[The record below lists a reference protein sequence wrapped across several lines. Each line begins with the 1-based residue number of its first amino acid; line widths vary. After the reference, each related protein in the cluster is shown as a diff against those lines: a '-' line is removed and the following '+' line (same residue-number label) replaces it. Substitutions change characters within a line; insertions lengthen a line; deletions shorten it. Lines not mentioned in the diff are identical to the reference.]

1 MATNNPYPWVM
12 PSVAA
17 ANGFGA
23 GGGQDASFDPTNPGR
38 RKRRLGVSGDDGGI
52 GGVINAG
59 QGNTLKSPASMAA
72 ANDDTSL
79 AAVGDRLKSAYGFDF
94 SAPSNT
100 GNAAPARA
108 PVSPL
113 QLAQSARATASPLL
127 RRGEFFP
134 ATIDRTPAATAEPGR
149 IPATPPAVPA
159 AGTSAGSQTPQ
170 LVSPVAWGASVD
182 QMRGVGA
189 APAVSPNALVDQGVT
204 LPDGR
209 KLSYGAM
216 VNGVPTFSDGS
227 GGMPGSPGTIPRT
240 MTQDDI
246 KALGARLPT
255 VPAGAAPAAFL
266 QSPAAFNSDNTDA
279 NVAAI
284 LRSRQG
290 GKFGITPAMNAAAD
304 LAAVTNQDPR
314 STLGR
319 AAMNA
324 GRRAA
329 AAPTV
334 LQRKSALDDLAG
346 LTASVRANALATTQG
361 QNALA
366 TANAEGQ
373 NALQRANL
381 GGQFDLAG
389 VRERNA
395 GDLARADITGQY
407 GIATALAKRNAVTT
421 LDPDKVNS
429 DAVKLLP
436 QVLGL
441 DPAGQLTDP
450 STGKPRAPTRDEIAQ
465 GLQTARG
472 MLTGKGSAP
481 SATAQPPVSLEQFMA
496 AAKQGGSKM
505 SDADLRAA
513 YQQRV
518 AALQHSGA

>member
-1 MATNNPYPWVM
+1 MMATNNPYPWVM

-17 ANGFGA
+17 ANGFGT
-23 GGGQDASFDPTNPGR
+23 GGSGGQDTSFDPTNPGR
-38 RKRRLGVSGDDGGI
+38 RKRRPGVSGDDGGI
-52 GGVINAG
+52 GGAINAG
-59 QGNTLKSPASMAA
+59 HGNTLKSPASMAA

-79 AAVGDRLKSAYGFDF
+79 AAVGNRLKSAYGFDF
-94 SAPSNT
+94 SAPANT
-100 GNAAPARA
+100 GDAAPASA

-113 QLAQSARATASPLL
+113 QLAQSARSTASPLL

-134 ATIDRTPAATAEPGR
+134 TTIDRAPPVSADAGR

-159 AGTSAGSQTPQ
+159 VGTPAATQTPQ
-170 LVSPVAWGASVD
+170 LSSPVAFGASVD
-182 QMRGVGA
+182 QMRAAGA

-209 KLSYGAM
+209 KLPYGAM

-227 GGMPGSPGTIPRT
+227 GGFAGHPASIPRT
-240 MTQDDI
+240 MTDADI
-246 KALGARLPT
+246 KGLGDRLNT
-255 VPAGAAPAAFL
+255 VPATAFL
-266 QSPAAFNSDNTDA
+266 QAPPAFNSDNTDA

-290 GKFGITPAMNAAAD
+290 GKFGITPEMNAAAD

-346 LTASVRANALATTQG
+346 LTAAVRANALATTQG

-373 NALQRANL
+373 NALRRTELSGLYDIAGQR
-381 GGQFDLAG
+381 
-389 VRERNA
+389 VRNE
-395 GDLARADITGQY
+395 GDLARTDLAGQY
-407 GIATALAKRNAVTT
+407 GIATALAKPNAATT

-441 DPAGQLTDP
+441 DPTGQITD
-450 STGKPRAPTRDEIAQ
+450 STTGKPRAPTRDEIAQ
-465 GLQTARG
+465 GLQTARS
-472 MLTGKGSAP
+472 MLTGRTAPAAASAAP
-481 SATAQPPVSLEQFMA
+481 PPVSLEQFME
-496 AAKQGGSKM
+496 AAKRGGSKM

-518 AALQHSGA
+518 AAMQHSGA

>member
-12 PSVAA
+12 PSVAV
-17 ANGFGA
+17 ANGYAASG
-23 GGGQDASFDPTNPGR
+23 GGGQDTSFDPTNPGR
-38 RKRRLGVSGDDGGI
+38 RKRRPGVSGDDGGI
-52 GGVINAG
+52 GGAINAG
-59 QGNTLKSPASMAA
+59 QGNTLQSPASVATA
-72 ANDDTSL
+72 GDDKSL
-79 AAVGDRLKSAYGFDF
+79 AALGDRLKSAYGFDF
-94 SAPSNT
+94 SAPTNAGS
-100 GNAAPARA
+100 AAPAAA
-108 PVSPL
+108 PISPL

-134 ATIDRTPAATAEPGR
+134 ATIDSAPTTPAETGR
-149 IPATPPAVPA
+149 IPATPPPVTVAGAPA
-159 AGTSAGSQTPQ
+159 ASQTPQ
-170 LVSPVAWGASVD
+170 ISSPVAWGASVN
-182 QMRGVGA
+182 QMRGAGA

-227 GGMPGSPGTIPRT
+227 GGMPGKPGTIPRT

-246 KALGARLPT
+246 KALGDRLNV
-255 VPAGAAPAAFL
+255 VPATAFTAAP
-266 QSPAAFNSDNTDA
+266 PAFNSADSEA
-279 NVAAI
+279 NIANI

-290 GKFGITPAMNAAAD
+290 GKFGITPEMNAAAD

-314 STLGR
+314 STLGL

-334 LQRKSALDDLAG
+334 LQRKAALDDLAG
-346 LTASVRANALATTQG
+346 LQAAVRANALATTQG

-373 NALQRANL
+373 NALQRTNL

-389 VRERNA
+389 QRLRNE
-395 GDLARADITGQY
+395 GDLARADLTGQY
-407 GIATALAKRNAVTT
+407 GIAAALAKPNAATS

-436 QVLGL
+436 QVMGL
-441 DPAGQLTDP
+441 DPAGQVTDP
-450 STGKPRAPTRDEIAQ
+450 TTGKTRPPTQAEIAQ
-465 GLQTARG
+465 GLQTARA
-472 MLTGKGSAP
+472 MLTGQAAP
-481 SATAQPPVSLEQFMA
+481 AAASGAQPPVSLDQFMA
-496 AAKQGGSKM
+496 AAKQAGSKM

-518 AALQHSGA
+518 AALQRSGA

>member
-1 MATNNPYPWVM
+1 MMATNNPYPWVM

-23 GGGQDASFDPTNPGR
+23 GGG
-38 RKRRLGVSGDDGGI
+38 GGA
-52 GGVINAG
+52 INAG

-79 AAVGDRLKSAYGFDF
+79 AAVGNRLKSAYGFDF
-94 SAPSNT
+94 STPANA
-100 GNAAPARA
+100 GNAAPDAA

-134 ATIDRTPAATAEPGR
+134 TTIDRTSPANAEPGR
-149 IPATPPAVPA
+149 IPATPTPVTPASSIPA
-159 AGTSAGSQTPQ
+159 GQIPVAPK
-170 LVSPVAWGASVD
+170 LVSPVMWGASANQLRTD
-182 QMRGVGA
+182 GA
-189 APAVSPNALVDQGVT
+189 TMTDQGVT
-204 LPDGR
+204 LADGR
-209 KLSYGAM
+209 KLPYGAM

-227 GGMPGSPGTIPRT
+227 GGFAGHPASIPRT
-240 MTQDDI
+240 MTDADI
-246 KALGARLPT
+246 KGLGDRLNT
-255 VPAGAAPAAFL
+255 VPATAFL
-266 QSPAAFNSDNTDA
+266 QAPPAFNSDNTDA

-290 GKFGITPAMNAAAD
+290 GKFGITPELNAAAD

-346 LTASVRANALATTQG
+346 LTAAVRANALATTQG

-373 NALQRANL
+373 NALRRTEL
-381 GGQFDLAG
+381 GGLYDIAG
-389 VRERNA
+389 QRVRNE
-395 GDLARADITGQY
+395 GDLARTDLAGQY
-407 GIATALAKRNAVTT
+407 GIATALAKPNAATT

-441 DPAGQLTDP
+441 DPTGQITD
-450 STGKPRAPTRDEIAQ
+450 STTGKPRAPTRDEIAQ
-465 GLQTARG
+465 GLQTARS
-472 MLTGKGSAP
+472 MLTGRTAPAAASAAP
-481 SATAQPPVSLEQFMA
+481 PPVSLEQFME
-496 AAKQGGSKM
+496 AAKRGGSKM

-518 AALQHSGA
+518 AAMQHSGA